1 MLCGFF
7 KLISAK
13 WNEDLFVLI
22 FNAVSISY
30 ANYRAVH
37 PSLTEDD
44 EEEVEDEVED
54 SDEDDGKS
62 ENDGYHF
69 INHYI
74 QSDTTNL
81 VWAYNQMEGQSYK
94 Q

>member
-1 MLCGFF
+1 MLIMCIF
-7 KLISAK
+7 KLISVK

-22 FNAVSISY
+22 SHAVSISY

-44 EEEVEDEVED
+44 DEEVEEEIED

-62 ENDGYHF
+62 KSHCY
-69 INHYI
+69 
-74 QSDTTNL
+74 L
-81 VWAYNQMEGQSYK
+81 C
-94 Q
+94 